1 MNHRYSPRFS
11 KTIALFTCAAAVPLT
26 MNAPAVADA
35 PSTETGAAVLRITH
49 AVDNVQRS
57 NYGKN
62 SFTVLNTGGKA
73 ITGFTLDVTGAL
85 YPDCV
90 FDPEGLAGDS
100 VAKPLKID
108 TPGGTG
114 LVAPSDMEDS
124 PYVGAGGTQGY
135 RIIQLVFDPEVDG
148 GFTPGESVGFS
159 IDMDP
164 NSIAST
170 NKKPLDQGTTPK
182 WDVGGVSGAE
192 LIGSTFTVTFADGSQ
207 AQGQLHGTT
216 KQAGSHGLASQ
227 ELPGHEV
234 SLTVNG
240 ISPGGVGTYSQDGL
254 KVVVNGPAGLTA
266 RVVLT
271 HGLIQPVTPYDDF
284 LTEQLNTLAAATFP
298 ANNAAA
304 FQTLDVL
311 LTGEDQD
318 ITDALINTPRPTYNF
333 TAHPDKPFSIDADKL
348 PVGVVAAIVDPEQ
361 DALPL
366 GPVTEPIYLQY
377 E

>member
-1 MNHRYSPRFS
+1 MKNDCLPYHAT
-11 KTIALFTCAAAVPLT
+11 KTLALSASLPLLALAAAS
-26 MNAPAVADA
+26 PAA
-35 PSTETGAAVLRITH
+35 ETPPTGGGAAVLQITH

-62 SFTVLNTGGKA
+62 SFRLSNLGSKS
-73 ITGFTLDVTGAL
+73 ITGFTLDVSGAL
-85 YPDCV
+85 YPDSV

-100 VAKPLKID
+100 VARALQID
-108 TPGGTG
+108 TPGDTG
-114 LVAPSDMEDS
+114 VVSPSDMDGS
-124 PYVGAGGTQGY
+124 PYRGEGGAQGY
-135 RIIQLVFDPEVDG
+135 RELRLVFDPAVDG
-148 GFTPGESVGFS
+148 GFEPGESVGFC

-164 NSIAST
+164 NSIAGT

-216 KQAGSHGLASQ
+216 KQAGSHGVASQ
-227 ELPGHEV
+227 DLPGHGV
-234 SLTVNG
+234 MLTVNG
-240 ISPGGVGTYSQDGL
+240 LAPGGVGTYTQDNL
-254 KVVVNGPAGLTA
+254 KVVVRGPAGFTA

-271 HGLIQPVTPYDDF
+271 HGLIQPVSPYADF
-284 LTEQLNTLAAATFP
+284 LTAQLQTLAAAPFP

-304 FQTLDVL
+304 FQTLDVV

-318 ITDALINTPRPTYNF
+318 ITAALTAAPRPTYDF
-333 TAHPDKPFSIDADKL
+333 TAHPDQPFSIDADRL
-348 PVGVVAAIVDPEQ
+348 PVGVVAAVVDP
-361 DALPL
+361 DDNHLPL
-366 GPVTEPIYLQY
+366 GPVTEPIYLQH

>member
-1 MNHRYSPRFS
+1 MLPW
-11 KTIALFTCAAAVPLT
+11 IATT
-26 MNAPAVADA
+26 PAVAEP
-35 PSTETGAAVLRITH
+35 PSLDVGAAVLRITH

-62 SFTVLNTGGKA
+62 SFTVINTGGKA

-100 VAKPLKID
+100 VAKPLNID

-114 LVAPSDMEDS
+114 LVAPIDMQDS
-124 PYVGAGGTQGY
+124 PYVGEGGAKGY
-135 RIIQLVFDPEVDG
+135 RGLQLVFDPEVDG
-148 GFTPGESVGFS
+148 GFSPDESVGFS

-164 NSIAST
+164 NSIAGT

-227 ELPGHEV
+227 DLPGHDV
-234 SLTVNG
+234 TLTVNG
-240 ISPGGVGTYSQDGL
+240 LAPGEVGTYSDEGIQ
-254 KVVVNGPAGLTA
+254 VVVNGPAGLTA

-271 HGLIQPVTPYDDF
+271 HGLIQPVTPYADF
-284 LTEQLNTLAAATFP
+284 LTEQLEVLAAADFP
-298 ANNAAA
+298 ANNAAW
-304 FQTLDVL
+304 FQTLDVM

-318 ITDALINTPRPTYNF
+318 ITEALTNAPRPTYDF
-333 TAHPDKPFSIDADKL
+333 TVHPDKPFSLDADKL
-348 PVGVVAAIVDPEQ
+348 PVGVVAAVVDPAN
-361 DALPL
+361 DALPM
-366 GPVTEPIYLQY
+366 GPVTEPIYLKY